1 MDEGLKAR
9 LLAETKF
16 LRALYYWNLVNLWGN
31 VPLQLTP
38 SNPNVLP
45 EHAAEAEVW
54 AQIIQDLIE
63 AQPLLPDSYPE
74 SELGR
79 ATSGAAAALLG
90 KCYMQLHRWAEAEAE
105 FAKIIASGKYDL
117 VQNYGDN
124 FKHTT
129 ENNIESLFEI
139 QFSDEFSGPFWDKDL
154 PNTSEGYRRA
164 TYFAPRFASGN
175 ADAHATPWYLEQFF
189 LEKTVDGEYDPRMD
203 VSFLWNDTTNG
214 QTDPHYY
221 GKSFR
226 DEMTVNVN
234 DIFSRKYLTDYYREV
249 EDEHSPINFRVIRF
263 ADVLLMHAEAL
274 NELNRTGE
282 AYPFIN
288 RVRQRSNLAALET
301 VKPNMSQDEMREQ
314 IKHERVLELGGEQV
328 RWTD

>member
-1 MDEGLKAR
+1 
-9 LLAETKF
+9 
-16 LRALYYWNLVNLWGN
+16 
-31 VPLQLTP
+31 
-38 SNPNVLP
+38 
-45 EHAAEAEVW
+45 
-54 AQIIQDLIE
+54 
-63 AQPLLPDSYPE
+63 
-74 SELGR
+74 
-79 ATSGAAAALLG
+79 
-90 KCYMQLHRWAEAEAE
+90 
-105 FAKIIASGKYDL
+105 
-117 VQNYGDN
+117 
-124 FKHTT
+124 
-129 ENNIESLFEI
+129 
-139 QFSDEFSGPFWDKDL
+139 
-154 PNTSEGYRRA
+154 
-164 TYFAPRFASGN
+164 
-175 ADAHATPWYLEQFF
+175 
-189 LEKTVDGEYDPRMD
+189 MD

-328 RWTD
+328 RWTDLKRWGMVNTQEGLATLRERDAEFNTFELGTNHLLPIPTREIDINPSLEQNPGY